1 MKNTNAN
8 QPALAPPDRSGLRN
22 ISVMTQIK
30 TQIQA
35 TQAKNSNIVQK
46 IFSSEYDIFTL
57 RHVRAHTLAHGDD
70 ARFACRPTISRRRT
84 TGITQHG

>member
-46 IFSSEYDIFTL
+46 IFSSGYDIFTL
-57 RHVRAHTLAHGDD
+57 RHVRVHTLAHGDD
-70 ARFACRPTISRRRT
+70 ALFACRPRISCRWT
-84 TGITQHG
+84 TGITQQG